1 MTRRLYYD
9 DAYATAFDARVLE
22 ATPGAEARTHV
33 VLDATLFYPTSGGQM
48 HDTGSLGDARV
59 VDVFEREDDDAV
71 VHVVEG
77 SAPAV
82 GTEVHGTIDAARRAH
97 HRQQH
102 SGQHVLSAVFFT
114 RMGLQTVSSRLGE
127 TGNTLDLGTDGLS
140 DEELDAIED
149 EVNAILWSGVPVR
162 IHHLDPDEVADAGLR
177 KKSKRSGPIRMIEV
191 EGVDKCPC
199 GGTHVA
205 NTAEVGTVVIT
216 GTEKIKGGTRVN
228 FWCGR
233 RALEFRRERQR
244 ILDAVALR
252 LTTGVEF
259 VEGTVEKLLVSNKE
273 RLRRAE
279 ALAREL
285 VGVRAEKW
293 WDEVIPKPDGARVV
307 VRRLDEDEA
316 LAVPTAARVLTK
328 RGRTLAALIVVDG
341 DRCALTVARS
351 DDLDANAGQIL
362 RDAIT
367 PHGGRGGGRAD
378 HAQGGFGTE
387 ALESVERALRDAL
400 D

>member
-1 MTRRLYYD
+1 M
-9 DAYATAFDARVLE
+9 
-22 ATPGAEARTHV
+22 
-33 VLDATLFYPTSGGQM
+33 
-48 HDTGSLGDARV
+48 
-59 VDVFEREDDDAV
+59 
-71 VHVVEG
+71 
-77 SAPAV
+77 
-82 GTEVHGTIDAARRAH
+82 
-97 HRQQH
+97 
-102 SGQHVLSAVFFT
+102 
-114 RMGLQTVSSRLGE
+114 
-127 TGNTLDLGTDGLS
+127 
-140 DEELDAIED
+140 
-149 EVNAILWSGVPVR
+149 
-162 IHHLDPDEVADAGLR
+162 
-177 KKSKRSGPIRMIEV
+177 
-191 EGVDKCPC
+191 
-199 GGTHVA
+199 
-205 NTAEVGTVVIT
+205 
-216 GTEKIKGGTRVN
+216 
-228 FWCGR
+228 
-233 RALEFRRERQR
+233 
-244 ILDAVALR
+244 ALR

-293 WDEVIPKPDGARVV
+293 WDEVIPKPDGARIV

-316 LAVPTAARVLTK
+316 LAVPTAARVLTQ

-351 DDLDANAGQIL
+351 DDLDTNAGQIL

-378 HAQGGFGTE
+378 HAQGGFGVE